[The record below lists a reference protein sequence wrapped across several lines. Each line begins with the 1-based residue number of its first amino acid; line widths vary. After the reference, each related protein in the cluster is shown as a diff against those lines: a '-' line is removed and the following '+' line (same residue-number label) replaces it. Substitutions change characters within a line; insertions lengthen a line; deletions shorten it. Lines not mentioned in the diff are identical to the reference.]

1 MSTDSPRRIIPKA
14 VIDSPEADRLLADI
28 LNIFQNE
35 ITQIA
40 HKSRKGIMA
49 GKSLEASDARILQGY
64 AKMLVE
70 LSKEE
75 RERRKSDD
83 LKDMPED
90 EFLKLANEFL
100 AKSAKNTAPEPA
112 KNVAPGDSDAK

>member
-1 MSTDSPRRIIPKA
+1 MSTETPRRIIPTVVSVEA
-14 VIDSPEADRLLADI
+14 PEPDRLIADI

-35 ITQIA
+35 IAQIA
-40 HKSRKGIMA
+40 MRSRKGIQA

-70 LSKEE
+70 LSKED

-83 LKDMPED
+83 GIGALTNEQLVEAMKLLMGKDES
-90 EFLKLANEFL
+90 K
-100 AKSAKNTAPEPA
+100 
-112 KNVAPGDSDAK
+112 

>member
-1 MSTDSPRRIIPKA
+1 MSTDSPRKIIPKST
-14 VIDSPEADRLLADI
+14 ILQSPEPDRLIADI

-40 HKSRKGIMA
+40 DRSRRGIAA

-70 LSKEE
+70 LSKED

-83 LKDMPED
+83 LKDMPEA
-90 EFLKLANEFL
+90 EFLQLATEFL
-100 AKSAKNTAPEPA
+100 AKQGKVDG
-112 KNVAPGDSDAK
+112 K